1 MQEARKTCENARAA
15 GDMVILSSSRDAEK
29 CMRACICACM
39 SACVRAC
46 MHMTHGRTHVH
57 TRSVHALWQEC
68 AAHALHIHMRCAG
81 QRLRIL
87 LANTWRCQG
96 GGGCQCKIAKAA
108 DEPIGYPIHCRT
120 DCKCTTSAKAK
131 RRGASAEWE
140 CRLQDQ
146 SPECKRESARCKMQ
160 VPAVRQRESERC
172 KTKVKGEGG
181 SCRPAR
187 LQIPV
192 LPEADTSPWCK
203 LI

>member
-1 MQEARKTCENARAA
+1 MHARVHLC
-15 GDMVILSSSRDAEK
+15 MYV
-29 CMRACICACM
+29 CMRACMHAHDTWAHACAHAQCTCTV
-39 SACVRAC
+39 AGVRC
-46 MHMTHGRTHVH
+46 T
-57 TRSVHALWQEC
+57 C
-68 AAHALHIHMRCAG
+68 AAHPHALCRTTAEDTRKH
-81 QRLRIL
+81 
-87 LANTWRCQG
+87 LAMSR